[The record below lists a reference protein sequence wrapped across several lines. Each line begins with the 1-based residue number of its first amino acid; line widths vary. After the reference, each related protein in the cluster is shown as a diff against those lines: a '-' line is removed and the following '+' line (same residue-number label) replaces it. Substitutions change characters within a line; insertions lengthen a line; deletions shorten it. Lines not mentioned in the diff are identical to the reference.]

1 MRRLSPI
8 VIAVA
13 GLTAAVAVLAAFAAT
28 RPTGT
33 NASSSNASGSVPAD
47 VTEGG
52 HAGHGVQTA
61 AADGVC
67 SETYNTNIMH
77 WNPTNADEM
86 VALGC
91 SWPYPPGVVSTTG
104 GDEDSALDAA
114 FEPRRY
120 QEIWDL
126 MRTADFGVCAVRR
139 LVEPPDPGFVF
150 GFDYPLEP
158 KGCLDNNPTVT
169 LTVSEYATRAQRDA
183 ALHAS
188 SSTVKLVLGRWV
200 LEIDGDDVSAHQL
213 AEALATIDAQAVP
226 A

>member
-1 MRRLSPI
+1 M
-8 VIAVA
+8 VIAAA
-13 GLTAAVAVLAAFAAT
+13 GLTAALAVLAAFAVAG
-28 RPTGT
+28 PDGT
-33 NASSSNASGSVPAD
+33 NATFSDASGSSPPD
-47 VTEGG
+47 VAAGGG
-52 HAGHGVQTA
+52 HAGHEVETA
-61 AADGVC
+61 PADGVC

-91 SWPYPPGVVSTTG
+91 PWPYPPGVVTATG
-104 GDEDSALDAA
+104 GDEDSDLAAA

-158 KGCLDNNPTVT
+158 KACLDNNPTVT
-169 LTVSEYATRAQRDA
+169 LTVSEYATRAQRDTA
-183 ALHAS
+183 VHAS
-188 SSTVKLVLGRWV
+188 SSNVKLVLGRWV
-200 LEIDGDDVSAHQL
+200 LEIDGDGASAQRL
-213 AEALATIDAQAVP
+213 ADALATIDAHALP